1 MTVIE
6 IILPRESFC
15 DSEIQKNVSEAVGLC
30 FQGENSSADFF
41 SFLSLSYQH
50 ALKWKPQS
58 CHLLWLKD
66 FPDRALQA
74 FMVEKLLWRSTFVAA
89 GWKTL

>member
-1 MTVIE
+1 MTVTE

-15 DSEIQKNVSEAVGLC
+15 DSEIQKNVSEAIGLC

-50 ALKWKPQS
+50 ALKWKP
-58 CHLLWLKD
+58 
-66 FPDRALQA
+66 
-74 FMVEKLLWRSTFVAA
+74 
-89 GWKTL
+89 